1 MRNLLISA
9 TIVGLALTLTG
20 CGGGGSTGSGATR
33 EVLFIRSDSRL
44 VARNEL
50 TGALRTIYD
59 AGADSLFSPRVS
71 PDGTKILMGTG
82 TAMVV
87 INADGTNPV
96 NITGHYLGDWNA
108 DGTKIIAIS
117 LTNQV
122 ASMNPDGTGVVNI
135 FDGSAGGGMIDL
147 DVNPAGTKVVFS
159 SSPAG
164 WPMIR
169 TMNMDG
175 SGVSAGLTPNTGEG
189 NDDAR
194 WSPDG
199 QSLVYIRN
207 FGGARNVWSMN
218 ADGTG
223 KTQLT
228 NTTDT
233 ERVPVYRSDNSI
245 VYVRDTPERQVW
257 DMNEDGSGQ
266 AVLEAITGENLNYL
280 EVN

>member
-1 MRNLLISA
+1 MKNLF
-9 TIVGLALTLTG
+9 LALAVLGSAFIVTG
-20 CGGGGSTGSGATR
+20 CGGSGSGTTVTR
-33 EVLFIRSDSRL
+33 EVFFVRSDDQL
-44 VARNEL
+44 VARNDL
-50 TGALRTIYD
+50 TGALRNVYNG
-59 AGADSLFSPRVS
+59 GADDLFTPRVS
-71 PDGTKILMGTG
+71 PDGSKILIGTG
-82 TAMVV
+82 TAMIV
-87 INADGTNPV
+87 INADGTGVVP
-96 NITGHYLGDWNA
+96 ITGHYQGDWNG

-147 DVNPAGTKVVFS
+147 DVNPAGNKIVFS
-159 SSPAG
+159 SSPTG

-199 QSLVYIRN
+199 QSIVYIRN
-207 FGGARNVWSMN
+207 FGGARDVWSMN

-233 ERVPVYRSDNSI
+233 ERVPAYRADNSI
-245 VYVRDTPERQVW
+245 VYVRDTPIRQVW
-257 DMNEDGSGQ
+257 DMNEDGTGQ
-266 AVLEAITGENLNYL
+266 AILEAIAGENLNY
-280 EVN
+280 VDVR

>member
-9 TIVGLALTLTG
+9 TIVGLALTLPG
-20 CGGGGSTGSGATR
+20 CGGGGSTSSGATR

-59 AGADSLFSPRVS
+59 AGADSLFYPRVS

-82 TAMVV
+82 TAMIV
-87 INADGTNPV
+87 INADGTGLV
-96 NITGHYLGDWNA
+96 NIANFYLGDWNA
-108 DGTKIIAIS
+108 DGTKIIAIG
-117 LTNQV
+117 LANQI
-122 ASMNPDGTGVVNI
+122 ASMNPDGTGVVNL
-135 FDGSAGGGMIDL
+135 FDGSAGGGLFDL
-147 DVNPAGTKVVFS
+147 DVSPDGTQVVFTS
-159 SSPAG
+159 APTG
-164 WPMIR
+164 WTQIK
-169 TMNMDG
+169 TMDIDG
-175 SGVSAGLTPNTGEG
+175 SNVSAALTPTTGEG
-189 NDDAR
+189 NDEAR

-199 QSLVYIRN
+199 QGLVYIRA
-207 FGGARNVWSMN
+207 FGGARDVWSMN

-233 ERVPVYRSDNSI
+233 ERSPVYRSDNSI
-245 VYVRDTPERQVW
+245 VYVREVPERQVW